1 MVFRYLTGKPSH
13 GSSLLRTTCGL
24 VSRTAPVLLVL
35 YAALLRFDALVSRYG
50 FIEGP
55 PRVVAVERGVAALTR
70 RLAPLGLGWTFVGER
85 HGDPVSYLKIARQR
99 RSFYEAGR
107 EPLAIA
113 SIRPFLW
120 LTGDQDI
127 AVNCASAFFSTLA
140 VLGVYLVG
148 TVGFSS
154 IVGLAAGGLLAVE
167 AWVITYGVDGWRDDA
182 FTFFTLMAAYGLLR
196 LRRAP
201 TLANAGLSGVFA
213 AAACLTRLTSFTFV
227 VPSLVWVV
235 VDGAREDRRQRIRG
249 AAVAFA
255 IVAALTLPFLV
266 SNTLTYGDPFHS
278 FNFATELYR
287 GQAGLPV
294 ETPMAWAG
302 PFVERIATQPLA
314 LADSLIHGFT
324 TYPME
329 RKWLGYSYLSPILPE
344 LLKDAAIVGLVLL
357 AVSAD
362 GRLCLVVLFAA
373 LVPFAVVWE
382 APAARQLRLTSFAYP
397 FYLIAAVE
405 ALRTAIS
412 LGSRRVRREW
422 MAGVRLHRATWAL
435 AGIVLVVAIW
445 PLPRLWQYLLVREDA
460 LDDGAYSIIAGGGD
474 GWFFGEGWYAP
485 VRTGNVPGRY
495 SNGPA
500 ATLFMPVFD
509 PQPLFLTFRLQA
521 CSADPEPVR
530 SVRVAVNGTEIGQL
544 RVVWNAQR
552 AGSYDVAV
560 PASIIRAGWN
570 QIDLAADGS
579 TMMPEGE
586 SRFLGLE
593 PGSDTGFLFWYLRVT
608 GTR

>member
-1 MVFRYLTGKPSH
+1 
-13 GSSLLRTTCGL
+13 
-24 VSRTAPVLLVL
+24 VLLVF

-55 PRVVAVERGVAALTR
+55 PRVVAVERHVVALAR
-70 RLAPLGLGWTFVGER
+70 RLAPPGLGWTSVDR
-85 HGDPVSYLKIARQR
+85 RGDPVSYLKIARQR

-107 EPLAIA
+107 EPLAIG
-113 SIRPFLW
+113 SIQPFLW

-127 AVNCASAFFSTLA
+127 AVNCASATFSTLA

-148 TVGFSS
+148 TAGFSS
-154 IVGLAAGGLLAVE
+154 VVGLAAGGLLAVE

-196 LRRAP
+196 LRLAP
-201 TLANAGLSGVFA
+201 TLANALLSGGFA

-227 VPSLVWVV
+227 VPSLIWVV
-235 VDGAREDRRQRIRG
+235 LDGPREDRRQRIRS
-249 AAVAFA
+249 AAVAFG
-255 IVAALTLPFLV
+255 IVAALSVPFLV
-266 SNTLTYGDPFHS
+266 SNTITYGDPFHS

-287 GQAGLPV
+287 GRAGLPV

-302 PFVERIATQPLA
+302 PFVQRIATRPLA
-314 LADSLIHGFT
+314 LADSLMHGFT

-344 LLKDAAIVGLVLL
+344 MLEDAAIVGLVLL
-357 AVSAD
+357 AVSAN

-412 LGSRRVRREW
+412 VGSRRVRREW
-422 MAGVRLHRATWAL
+422 MASLRLHRARWAL
-435 AGIVLVVAIW
+435 TAMVLLIAIW
-445 PLPRLWQYLLVREDA
+445 PLPPLWQYLLVREAA
-460 LDDGAYSIIAGGGD
+460 LGEGAYSIVAGGGD
-474 GWFFGEGWYAP
+474 GWFFGDGWYAP
-485 VRTGNVPGRY
+485 VQTGNVPGRY
-495 SNGPA
+495 SRGPA

-509 PQPLFLTFRLQA
+509 PQPLLLTFRLQA
-521 CSADPEPVR
+521 CSAEPEPVR
-530 SVRVAVNGTEIGQL
+530 SVRVAVNGTEVGQL
-544 RVVWNAQR
+544 RVVWNAHR

-560 PASIIRAGWN
+560 PLSSIRPGWN
-570 QIDLAADGS
+570 EIDLVADGS
-579 TMMPEGE
+579 TLMSQGE
-586 SRFLGLE
+586 SRFVGLE